1 MSYEQKYLKY
11 KQKYL
16 ELKKQLEMNGGA
28 LSTTNDISVNTESV
42 LNLSET
48 PRQQTGGFLG
58 LFKSSETAPESQ
70 PEQAQE
76 TELRLTETP
85 GAPAAPAQETLGILH
100 LIFKS
105 NQKIY
110 TEVNLGPESNMKNVV
125 LSDTPTQEQVGA
137 GFFNGLFDNTTQD
150 CAGTVN
156 TVPVGAVGSQPMAAA
171 QQAAAEQAAAQAAA
185 EQAAAEEAARVAA
198 EQEAARVAAEQAA
211 AEQAAA
217 EQAAAQA
224 AAEQVAPVAPVEAP
238 VEAAPVDAAPVEAPA
253 EAAPVEAPVEAAT
266 QATSKYS
273 VSNSEINNT
282 EDIEKLFSQL
292 GGNYSE
298 FNDLIDASSSSM
310 FSSESDSSLTVSE
323 DELLEQL

>member
-58 LFKSSETAPESQ
+58 LFKDSQ
-70 PEQAQE
+70 STPSVE
-76 TELRLTETP
+76 TELNLTETP
-85 GAPAAPAQETLGILH
+85 GAPAAPAPADESVPAPAPEQ
-100 LIFKS
+100 S
-105 NQKIY
+105 NQKMY

-137 GFFNGLFDNTTQD
+137 GFFNGLFDNAAPAPAPQGNQD
-150 CAGTVN
+150 CVGTQN
-156 TVPVGAVGSQPMAAA
+156 PVPEGVVGSETMAAA
-171 QQAAAEQAAAQAAA
+171 QEAAAEEAARVAAEQAAA

-198 EQEAARVAAEQAA
+198 EQ
-211 AEQAAA
+211 AAA

-224 AAEQVAPVAPVEAP
+224 AAPVEAAP
-238 VEAAPVDAAPVEAPA
+238 VEAAPV
-253 EAAPVEAPVEAAT
+253 EAAPVEAAP
-266 QATSKYS
+266 ATSKYS
-273 VSNSEINNT
+273 VGNSEVNNT

-298 FNDLIDASSSSM
+298 LNDLVDASSSSI
-310 FSSESDSSLTVSE
+310 FSTESDLSLTISE
-323 DELLEQL
+323 DDLLEQL

>member
-58 LFKSSETAPESQ
+58 LFKDSQ
-70 PEQAQE
+70 STPSVE
-76 TELRLTETP
+76 TELNLTETP
-85 GAPAAPAQETLGILH
+85 GAPAAPAPADESVPAPAPEQ
-100 LIFKS
+100 S
-105 NQKIY
+105 NQKMY

-137 GFFNGLFDNTTQD
+137 GFFNGLFDNAAPAPAPQGNQD
-150 CAGTVN
+150 CVGTQN
-156 TVPVGAVGSQPMAAA
+156 PVPEGVVGSETMAAA
-171 QQAAAEQAAAQAAA
+171 QEAAAEEAARVAAEQAAA

-198 EQEAARVAAEQAA
+198 EQAAAEEAARVAAEQAAAEEAARVAAEQAA

-217 EQAAAQA
+217 QAA
-224 AAEQVAPVAPVEAP
+224 AP
-238 VEAAPVDAAPVEAPA
+238 VEAAPV
-253 EAAPVEAPVEAAT
+253 EAAPVEAAP
-266 QATSKYS
+266 ATSKYS
-273 VSNSEINNT
+273 VGNSEVNNT

-298 FNDLIDASSSSM
+298 LNDLVDASSSSI
-310 FSSESDSSLTVSE
+310 FSTESDLSLTISE
-323 DELLEQL
+323 DDLLEQL